1 MLSLKKY
8 WLFIE
13 CIIFSVFGIFMISS
27 FQSESLREERL
38 NNDAKW
44 LMYCLNFQYCGIE
57 IDSFNGPFYTPITCD
72 LKYDQS
78 DTIAQDTV
86 VLYFSF
92 LNNNKQ
98 IVIVDTLNK
107 TKTSH
112 VYYPSRFNTVMGI
125 VVINNKIMYPRFANN
140 LTAIRDDSN
149 YHKEMINYADSLGK
163 EFLEYGKLHINEMC
177 PWLKNEYTKRVN
189 GH

>member
-1 MLSLKKY
+1 MLSSKKY
-8 WLFIE
+8 WLFLEYTI
-13 CIIFSVFGIFMISS
+13 CSVFGIFMISS
-27 FQSESLREERL
+27 CQSESLREEQL
-38 NNDAKW
+38 IDDSKW
-44 LMYCLNFQYCGIE
+44 FMYCLNFQYCGIE

-78 DTIAQDTV
+78 DTITKDTV

-92 LNNNKQ
+92 SSNNKQ

-140 LTAIRDDSN
+140 LTAIREDSN
-149 YHKEMINYADSLGK
+149 YHKEMINYVDSLEK
-163 EFLEYGKLHINEMC
+163 EFLSYGKLHINDMC
-177 PWLKNEYTKRVN
+177 PWLKNEYSNRVN